1 MNNLTNYHSHTS
13 FCDGKAPMEAFIAE
27 AVRQGFTSYGVSSHA
42 PLPFRT
48 RWTIDDRE
56 QTGLYLQEFARL
68 KRLYGDRIELY
79 VGLEI
84 DYMDEDQQPANDYFQ
99 SLPLDYRIGSV
110 HLLHSTQGEIVD
122 IDTKPEVFREHVRLH
137 LGGDLKR
144 VVLAYFDKLMRMIG
158 RGGFDF
164 IGHADK
170 ISYNVSCCEP
180 NILGQQWYKDKISEY
195 FTFIAEK
202 GAMIEVNTKTLH
214 RNGFLYPNK
223 EHFGL
228 IRTLGIPVV
237 VNSDA
242 HLPELINSGRPEALR
257 LLKASGI
264 SAVWQLE
271 RGVWTEVPIGE

>member
-1 MNNLTNYHSHTS
+1 M
-13 FCDGKAPMEAFIAE
+13 
-27 AVRQGFTSYGVSSHA
+27 
-42 PLPFRT
+42 
-48 RWTIDDRE
+48 
-56 QTGLYLQEFARL
+56 
-68 KRLYGDRIELY
+68 
-79 VGLEI
+79 
-84 DYMDEDQQPANDYFQ
+84 
-99 SLPLDYRIGSV
+99 
-110 HLLHSTQGEIVD
+110 
-122 IDTKPEVFREHVRLH
+122 
-137 LGGDLKR
+137 
-144 VVLAYFDKLMRMIG
+144 LAYFDKLMRMIG

-180 NILGQQWYKDKISEY
+180 DILGQQWYKDKISEY

-264 SAVWQLE
+264 GAVWQLE

>member
-122 IDTKPEVFREHVRLH
+122 IDQAGSFPRACTPAFGRRPKAGRAGLFRQVDADDR
-137 LGGDLKR
+137 
-144 VVLAYFDKLMRMIG
+144 AG
-158 RGGFDF
+158 RIRF
-164 IGHADK
+164 
-170 ISYNVSCCEP
+170 
-180 NILGQQWYKDKISEY
+180 
-195 FTFIAEK
+195 
-202 GAMIEVNTKTLH
+202 H
-214 RNGFLYPNK
+214 RPCG
-223 EHFGL
+223 
-228 IRTLGIPVV
+228 
-237 VNSDA
+237 
-242 HLPELINSGRPEALR
+242 
-257 LLKASGI
+257 
-264 SAVWQLE
+264 
-271 RGVWTEVPIGE
+271 